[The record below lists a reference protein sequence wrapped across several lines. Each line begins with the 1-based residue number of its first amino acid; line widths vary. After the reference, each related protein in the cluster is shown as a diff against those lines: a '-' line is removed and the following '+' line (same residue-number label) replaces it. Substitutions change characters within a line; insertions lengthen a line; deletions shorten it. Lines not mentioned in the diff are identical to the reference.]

1 MGYKVVLLSGAQRDF
16 ATLPTKE
23 HDRIASALR
32 LLGEYA
38 TTSQNIK
45 KLALPLVGYRKRV
58 GVYRILFD
66 IAGDTIAVHRIKHR
80 KDAYR

>member
-1 MGYKVVLLSGAQRDF
+1 MGYKVVLFSGAQKDF
-16 ATLPTKE
+16 AALGVKDRE
-23 HDRIASALR
+23 RIAVALHA
-32 LLGEYA
+32 LEDV
-38 TTSQNIK
+38 TSNQDIK

-66 IAGDTIAVHRIKHR
+66 IVGTTIMVHSIKHR